1 MTQTISVWLGASIIY
16 VYGTVNGEPT
26 TFTLAGDG
34 IWEAI
39 TPRAPDDKYDLYIE
53 AYSAVGLEATLNIT
67 RYYGFRPP
75 KTNWTKNDFY
85 NPEDYNRQAGNIEHV
100 ANVTLPTLAYSVGT
114 VTIPPTEHAA
124 NPKQLP
130 ARLNAL
136 EDGLTAIEES
146 GVPLPPEWQPG
157 KTWEGGDKPD
167 YTDANRWE
175 GNVKAVYEMAQKIYV
190 RWRPAGTFAAGQTN
204 ILPRKVM

>member
-1 MTQTISVWLGASIIY
+1 MSWL
-16 VYGTVNGEPT
+16 EPKT
-26 TFTLAGDG
+26 EWKPT
-34 IWEAI
+34 
-39 TPRAPDDKYDLYIE
+39 DKYNV
-53 AYSAVGLEATLNIT
+53 S
-67 RYYGFRPP
+67 
-75 KTNWTKNDFY
+75 
-85 NPEDYNRQAGNIEHV
+85 DYNRQKHNIGYI
-100 ANVTLPTLAYSVGT
+100 ANETLPTLAYRAEFEPGM
-114 VTIPPTEHAA
+114 PLDRPDK
-124 NPKQLP
+124 PK
-130 ARLNAL
+130 AEVINVL
-136 EDGLTAIEES
+136 EQGLSAIEAS